1 MLGRD
6 LATRRLRS
14 HEHRRDDRGLR
25 ENLCPQSRRSQA
37 DVERASLAWIG
48 MAQLQP
54 CSLRTLEPKEHRI
67 AWRCRGN
74 RALLCWVR
82 VKAGHGKPESAGKV
96 SRQRAGY
103 YVCFSSL
110 RG

>member
-14 HEHRRDDRGLR
+14 DEHRRDDRGLR

-48 MAQLQP
+48 MAKLQP
-54 CSLRTLEPKEHRI
+54 CSLRTLEPQEHRI
-67 AWRCRGN
+67 AWRCGRD

-82 VKAGHGKPESAGKV
+82 LKACDGKRNSVGKL
-96 SRQRAGY
+96 SRRRTRY
-103 YVCFSSL
+103 
-110 RG
+110 